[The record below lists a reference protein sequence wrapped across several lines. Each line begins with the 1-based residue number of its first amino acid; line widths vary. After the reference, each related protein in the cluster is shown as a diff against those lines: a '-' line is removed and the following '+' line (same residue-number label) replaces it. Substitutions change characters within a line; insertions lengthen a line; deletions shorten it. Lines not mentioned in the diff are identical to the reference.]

1 MVGRKKVKTWKKKG
15 MKVRTREAARGLF
28 KMTRLKGRALRWL
41 QRGEQRGYMQEN
53 EMGEEES

>member
-1 MVGRKKVKTWKKKG
+1 

-28 KMTRLKGRALRWL
+28 KMTRLTGRALRLL
-41 QRGEQRGYMQEN
+41 QRGEQRGDMQEN